1 MVGERRLGFLAG
13 PCMALVEGLQD
24 EFSEMYRSGQSGQ
37 EVPNF
42 LRSPRMKSVLYYYNA
57 AEGEEE
63 IHEDEEVEK
72 LVTGDTIER
81 NGEYWRIVDIV
92 KRVAAIEADADTID
106 LDVVRV
112 YLAGPQL

>member
-1 MVGERRLGFLAG
+1 LGFLAG
-13 PCMALVEGLQD
+13 LCTALVEGLKGD
-24 EFSEMYRSGQSGQ
+24 FSEIYSSGQSGQ

-81 NGEYWRIVDIV
+81 NGEYWRIIDIV
-92 KRVAAIEADADTID
+92 KPVAAVEVDADTIN
-106 LDVVRV
+106 LDVIRV
-112 YLAGPQL
+112 YLAGPQP

>member
-1 MVGERRLGFLAG
+1 MKG
-13 PCMALVEGLQD
+13 D
-24 EFSEMYRSGQSGQ
+24 FSEIYSSGQSGQ

-81 NGEYWRIVDIV
+81 NGEYWRIIDIV
-92 KRVAAIEADADTID
+92 KPVAAVEVDADTIN
-106 LDVVRV
+106 LDVIRV
-112 YLAGPQL
+112 YLAGPQP